1 MHGKA
6 VLEPL
11 LNRKGG
17 SALLALAR
25 AQWRACVTPQPVLV
39 LRFVAA
45 ISLFESIQYCD
56 AAAFRLLADP
66 GDE

>member
-6 VLEPL
+6 FLEPL

-17 SALLALAR
+17 SALLALAD
-25 AQWRACVTPQPVLV
+25 AQWRTCVTPQPVLA

-45 ISLFESIQYCD
+45 ISLFVSIEHGD
-56 AAAFRLLADP
+56 AAAIRLLADP
-66 GDE
+66 GDG

>member
-1 MHGKA
+1 VHGKA
-6 VLEPL
+6 FLEPL

-17 SALLALAR
+17 SALLALAE
-25 AQWRACVTPQPVLV
+25 AQWRACVTPQPVLA

-45 ISLFESIQYCD
+45 ISLFESIQHGD